1 MAMPTGQASPCQA
14 CVDGASR
21 FCATIHSTGCSM
33 CSCSPGPSPLL
44 PSQPLLPPTPVACLA
59 AAAPPPPHRAWTHRS
74 PPAANSLDVIY
85 GVTIFSALL
94 SLLGSLFIIV
104 TYHSIYGSRVAAQL
118 CAAHVARLTRRRT
131 PHTPPDADAP
141 APVSSMPTPRPFPVA
156 VSARRG
162 WPGCTAVV
170 PAAAPSWRPPRPRF
184 CTG

>member
-1 MAMPTGQASPCQA
+1 MAMPTGQASPCQG

-44 PSQPLLPPTPVACLA
+44 PSQPLLPPTPVACLT

-104 TYHSIYGSRVAAQL
+104 TYHSIYGSRLAAQL

-131 PHTPPDADAP
+131 LMRPLRYRACPHPGP
-141 APVSSMPTPRPFPVA
+141 SLSQFPRAMAGLA
-156 VSARRG
+156 VLRSCRRRRRPGARLDRDS
-162 WPGCTAVV
+162 VLDE
-170 PAAAPSWRPPRPRF
+170 F
-184 CTG
+184 L